1 MINFNNIKDLS
12 KKSLPIGVFDS
23 GMGGLSVLMNLYKLL
38 PNEKYIYLGDTA
50 RVPYGSKAKESIIEY
65 SKQCVHFLLEQN
77 VKLIVVACNTASS
90 VAMEAIS
97 KVAKDIPV
105 IEMINPATKGAVNSS
120 NNGKIGI
127 IGTKGTIKS
136 EAYIKSLRKLDS
148 FDNLK
153 LFPKACPLFVP
164 LVEESLVD
172 HQVTEIITHE
182 YLDEFKTNGI
192 DTLIL
197 GCTHYPFLVSQIVKA
212 LPDVNLI
219 DTGYF
224 AALDTQKK
232 LRELSLEADINK
244 ENQNMLVN
252 NEQNGDKNILNDVVN
267 SKKITNFD
275 IYSTDSSTDFKN
287 VAESYLNVIL
297 SDVKKVDISYY

>member
-1 MINFNNIKDLS
+1 MN
-12 KKSLPIGVFDS
+12 SLPIGVFDS

-38 PNEKYIYLGDTA
+38 PNEKFIYLGDTA

-65 SKQCVHFLLEQN
+65 SKQCVQFLLEQN

-90 VAMEAIS
+90 VAMDAIY
-97 KVAKDIPV
+97 KIAKDIPV
-105 IEMINPATKGAVNSS
+105 IEMINPATNGAVNSS

-164 LVEESLVD
+164 LVEESLVN

-197 GCTHYPFLVSQIVKA
+197 GCTHYPFLVSQIIQV

-224 AALDTQKK
+224 AAMDTQKK
-232 LRELSLEADINK
+232 LRELNIEADVKVDINK
-244 ENQNMLVN
+244 ENLDLLVN
-252 NEQNGDKNILNDVVN
+252 NKQIGDKNTENNAVI

-275 IYSTDSSTDFKN
+275 LYSTDSSTDFKN

-297 SDVKKVDISYY
+297 TDVKKVDISYY

>member
-1 MINFNNIKDLS
+1 M
-12 KKSLPIGVFDS
+12 
-23 GMGGLSVLMNLYKLL
+23 
-38 PNEKYIYLGDTA
+38 
-50 RVPYGSKAKESIIEY
+50 
-65 SKQCVHFLLEQN
+65 
-77 VKLIVVACNTASS
+77 
-90 VAMEAIS
+90 
-97 KVAKDIPV
+97 
-105 IEMINPATKGAVNSS
+105 
-120 NNGKIGI
+120 
-127 IGTKGTIKS
+127 
-136 EAYIKSLRKLDS
+136 
-148 FDNLK
+148 
-153 LFPKACPLFVP
+153 
-164 LVEESLVD
+164 VEESLVD

-252 NEQNGDKNILNDVVN
+252 NEQNGDKNIPNDVVN